1 MAVKYP
7 AFRKKFPLL
16 VTGSLLALQPAFSL
30 QAFAAEQYNC
40 QASPT
45 GGWACAPKSAA
56 SALPPRPLHSRDA
69 VSSSGSS
76 SEASTRQEAAP
87 VLVTESK
94 GRALASRSPDY
105 SHLDWVP
112 RDKLTAAQLAEAGP
126 YCAGA
131 YVEPLRPGMDDTTPL
146 DESPMYVSA
155 KASRFEQEKQIA
167 TLAGDVVLR
176 QSGMQV
182 EADEASLHQTENRG
196 ELVGNVR
203 LRDKGMLVVGDR
215 AELQLDNG
223 EARIDN
229 AEYVMHQ
236 AHVRGS
242 ALYAKR
248 EETAIIR
255 LKDGTYTRCEPGDNA
270 WHLKGNNVTLNP
282 ATGFGTATNVT
293 LRVKDIPVFYTPY
306 IYFPIDDRRQS
317 GFLPPSIGTSSDTGF
332 SLQTPYY
339 FNLAPNY
346 DATLY
351 PTYMAKR
358 GLLME
363 GEFRYLTESSEG
375 QIGAAYLDDSEDER
389 KLQSEYED
397 QRWMYSWQHKQ
408 GLNSRLLAEVDYTDI
423 SDPYYFQDLDTDLG
437 IDKQTYVNQ
446 RGTLTY
452 RGDSYTARL
461 NVHAYELANITDV
474 TPYDRLPQITLDGK
488 MPFNPGGLDFTYK
501 TEYVKFE
508 RSLRSGDHINKDGV
522 NEGPYYDARLRG
534 LARAEGE
541 RVHVE
546 PAVSLPLNWTWG
558 FLKPQVKYM
567 QTQYDLSL
575 DSIGKGNGPYG
586 LLPEQEYKG
595 TQNRGVGLF
604 SVDSGLYF
612 DRNTQ
617 LFGKDFRQTLEPRA
631 FYLYVPEEDQ
641 TDIPVF
647 DSGESTFSYA
657 SLWRENRF
665 SGKDRIGDENKLSLG
680 VTSRWIEPNGF
691 ERQRFSIGQAFYFED
706 RKVQMPG
713 IDYRTRQDATS
724 DVSPYALEYLYRF
737 NRDWRFSSTFNWD
750 PDQHATRSGSA
761 MFHYQPE
768 ANPNKVVNLGYRYR
782 NDTMRYDRESGEW
795 SFGGDYGNPSDPNYI
810 KDYYKIDQHDFSVIW
825 PLAPQ
830 WSVISRWQYD
840 YGRNRTLEAFG
851 GFEYDSCCWK
861 LRLINRYWIDYD
873 EVSLD
878 PSRND
883 EPDRGIFLQIVLK
896 GLGGVVG
903 NKVETFLDQGIQGYR
918 EREDQAF

>member
-30 QAFAAEQYNC
+30 QGFAAEQYDC
-40 QASPT
+40 QVSPS
-45 GGWACAPKSAA
+45 GGWACAPKTAA
-56 SALPPRPLHSRDA
+56 SALPPRPQHNLST
-69 VSSSGSS
+69 V
-76 SEASTRQEAAP
+76 ASTGGQAAAEAPTKQAAATT
-87 VLVTESK
+87 LVTESK
-94 GRALASRSPDY
+94 GRALASRSADY

-112 RDKLTAAQLAEAGP
+112 REKLTAAQLAEAGP

-131 YVEPLRPGMDDTTPL
+131 YIEPQRPGMGDTTPL
-146 DESPMYVSA
+146 AESPMFVSA
-155 KASRFEQEKQIA
+155 KASRYEQEQQIA

-182 EADEASLHQTENRG
+182 EADEASLHQAENRG
-196 ELVGNVR
+196 ELIGNVR

-223 EARIDN
+223 EAKIDN
-229 AEYVMHQ
+229 AEYVMHKE
-236 AHVRGS
+236 HVRGS

-270 WHLKGNNVTLNP
+270 WHLRGNNITLNP

-317 GFLPPSIGTSSDTGF
+317 GFLPPSLGTSSDTGF

-363 GEFRYLTESSEG
+363 GELRYLTASSEG
-375 QIGAAYLDDSEDER
+375 QVGGAWLNDQEDER

-397 QRWMYSWQHKQ
+397 QRWMYSWQHRQ
-408 GLNSRLLAEVDYTDI
+408 GLDSRLLAEIDYTDI
-423 SDPYYFQDLDTDLG
+423 SDPYYFQDLSTDLG
-437 IDKQTYVNQ
+437 VESTSYVNQ

-461 NVHAYELANITDV
+461 NLHAYELANITDI
-474 TPYDRLPQITLDGK
+474 TPYDRLPQITLDGRL
-488 MPFNPGGLDFTYK
+488 PFQPGGLNIAYS
-501 TEYVKFE
+501 TEYVKFD
-508 RSLRSGDHINKDGV
+508 RNLRSGNFINKEGV
-522 NEGPYYDARLRG
+522 VEEPWYDTRVVG
-534 LARAEGE
+534 LARANGE
-541 RVHVE
+541 RLHLE
-546 PAVSLPLNWTWG
+546 PSVSLPLDWSWG
-558 FLKPQVKYM
+558 FVKPQVKYL
-567 QTQYDLSL
+567 QTNYDLSL
-575 DSIGKGNGPYG
+575 DSQGKATLLDEQQYSSSQSRG
-586 LLPEQEYKG
+586 LG
-595 TQNRGVGLF
+595 MF

-612 DRNTQ
+612 DRETQ
-617 LFGKDFRQTLEPRA
+617 LFGQQFRQTLEPRA

-647 DSGESTFSYA
+647 DTGESSFSYY
-657 SLWRENRF
+657 SLWRDNRF
-665 SGKDRIGDENKLSLG
+665 TGKDRIGDENRLSLG

-706 RKVQMPG
+706 RRVQLPG

-724 DVSPYALEYLYRF
+724 DVSPYALEHQYRF
-737 NRDWRFSSTFNWD
+737 NRDWRLASTFNWD
-750 PDQHATRSGSA
+750 PDRRSTRSGSA

-768 ANPNKVVNLGYRYR
+768 DNPNKVVNLGYRYR
-782 NDTMRYDRESGEW
+782 NDTVRYDQASGRW
-795 SFGGDYGNPSDPNYI
+795 IVGGGDYGTPGTPSYI
-810 KDYYKIDQHDFSVIW
+810 KDYYKISQHDFSVIW
-825 PLAPQ
+825 PLVPQ

-840 YGRNRTLEAFG
+840 YNRNRTLEAFG

-873 EVSLD
+873 EVSLN

-883 EPDRGIFLQIVLK
+883 DADRGIFLQIVFK

>member
-16 VTGSLLALQPAFSL
+16 VTGSLLALQPAVSL
-30 QAFAAEQYNC
+30 QVFAAEQFDC
-40 QASPT
+40 QVSSG
-45 GGWACAPKSAA
+45 GGWACAPKAPAA
-56 SALPPRPLHSRDA
+56 SLPPRPQHSASA
-69 VSSSGSS
+69 VSTSDAASG
-76 SEASTRQEAAP
+76 AKQETAT
-87 VLVTESK
+87 LVTESK
-94 GRALASRSPDY
+94 GRALASRSADY

-131 YVEPLRPGMDDTTPL
+131 YVEPLRPGMDDDTPL
-146 DESPMYVSA
+146 DEAPMFVSA
-155 KASRFEQEKQIA
+155 KASRYEQEKQVA
-167 TLAGDVVLR
+167 TLAGDVILR

-196 ELVGNVR
+196 ELTGNVR

-223 EARIDN
+223 EAKIDN
-229 AEYVMHQ
+229 AEYVMHET
-236 AHVRGS
+236 HVRGS

-317 GFLPPSIGTSSDTGF
+317 GFLPPSMGTSSDNGF

-351 PTYMAKR
+351 PTYMANR

-375 QIGAAYLDDSEDER
+375 QVGAAYLDDSEDER
-389 KLQSEYED
+389 ELQSEYED
-397 QRWMYSWQHKQ
+397 QRWLYSWQHKQ

-437 IDKQTYVNQ
+437 IDTPTYVNQ
-446 RGTLTY
+446 RGSLTY
-452 RGDSYTARL
+452 RGNSYRARL
-461 NVHAYELANITDV
+461 NLHAYELANITDV
-474 TPYDRLPQITLDGK
+474 TPYDRLPQLTLDGK
-488 MPFNPGGLDFTYK
+488 LPFNPGGLDFTYGS
-501 TEYVKFE
+501 EYVRFD
-508 RSLRSGDHINKDGV
+508 RDLRSGNFINEDGV
-522 NEGPYYDARLRG
+522 AEQTWYDARIRG
-534 LARAEGE
+534 LARANGE
-541 RVHVE
+541 RLHLE
-546 PAVSLPLNWTWG
+546 PGVSLPLDWTWG
-558 FLKPQVKYM
+558 FLKPQIKYR
-567 QTQYDLSL
+567 QTHYDISL
-575 DSIGKGNGPYG
+575 DQQGKNT
-586 LLPEQEYKG
+586 LLAEQEFDS

-641 TDIPVF
+641 TDIPIF
-647 DSGESTFSYA
+647 DSGEPTFSYA

-706 RKVQMPG
+706 RKVQLAG
-713 IDYRTRQDATS
+713 IDYRTRPDATA

-737 NRDWRFSSTFNWD
+737 NRDWRLSSTFNWD
-750 PDQHATRSGSA
+750 PDSHRTRSGSA

-768 ANPNKVVNLGYRYR
+768 DNPNKVVNLGYRYR
-782 NDTMRYDRESGEW
+782 NDTLRYDRDSGVW
-795 SFGGDYGNPSDPNYI
+795 TTNPDYGNPTLNDGSPNPNYI
-810 KDYYKIDQHDFSVIW
+810 KNYYKIDQHDFSVIW

-830 WSVISRWQYD
+830 WSLISRWQYD

-873 EVSLD
+873 EVSLN
-878 PSRND
+878 PALND